1 MARTPDNYDCASR
14 SSDIWTRECAGG
26 WRAMARTPVGHCVR
40 VRVLGVSP
48 YGVRTL
54 AVWPLD
60 SRRMAWSHLCSL

>member
-1 MARTPDNYDCASR
+1 
-14 SSDIWTRECAGG
+14 
-26 WRAMARTPVGHCVR
+26 MARTPVVLCVR
-40 VRVLGVSP
+40 VRVLDVSVRDLGFSP